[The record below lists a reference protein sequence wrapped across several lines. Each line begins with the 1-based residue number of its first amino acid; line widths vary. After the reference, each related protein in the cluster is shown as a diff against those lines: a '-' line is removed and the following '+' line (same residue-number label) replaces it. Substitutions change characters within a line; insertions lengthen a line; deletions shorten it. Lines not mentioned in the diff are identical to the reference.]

1 MNPLLRRL
9 STSLPSLRLSSSSTS
24 SSLGIPPPPP
34 HQQQWTRGIRVKVV
48 NGNLDQ
54 ALAVMQRKMTASGME
69 RLIRR
74 QVGHHL
80 KNSEKR
86 VLARKRL
93 ELRIRSEDL
102 ARKLRTIL
110 LKKIRSFFVPL
121 CPSLSLRTLCQN
133 PDETLTLDSG

>member
-110 LKKIRSFFVPL
+110 LKKIR
-121 CPSLSLRTLCQN
+121 
-133 PDETLTLDSG
+133 GH